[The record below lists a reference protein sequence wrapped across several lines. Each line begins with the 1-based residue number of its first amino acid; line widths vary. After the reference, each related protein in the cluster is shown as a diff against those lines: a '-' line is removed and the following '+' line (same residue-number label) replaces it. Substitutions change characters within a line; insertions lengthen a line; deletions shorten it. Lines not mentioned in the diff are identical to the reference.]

1 MNKQS
6 NSLYTSCFS
15 GTLIEY
21 FCDKNIQEKS
31 LYLSEKILK
40 IDNDKKT
47 GAIISPIMDI
57 MKDGL
62 SSL

>member
-40 IDNDKKT
+40 IDNDKKREQLYHPLW
-47 GAIISPIMDI
+47 I
-57 MKDGL
+57 
-62 SSL
+62 